1 MIVLVLIILGLIFGS
16 FVNALIWRVYA
27 QAEVQ
32 EKKRPS
38 KKDVEH
44 LKRLSITRGRSMC
57 MSCGHELAT
66 KDLIP
71 VISWISLRGKCRYC
85 GTVIPDTPL
94 AELSVPVV
102 FIASYLWWP
111 WALNDSLSW
120 ITFAVWLLCAVAL
133 VALALYDLKWYILPN
148 RIVFPLIGLSFIF
161 RILLAIESDT
171 PLQALASGF
180 WGVLVLAGLFYLLYI
195 VSNEQW
201 IGGGDVKV
209 AVALGLLSGGP
220 LAAMLLLFVA
230 SLSGTLAAVPLI
242 IRGKQARGL
251 KVPFGPFLILA
262 TVITV
267 LFASPVLDWYTHL
280 FVG

>member
-16 FVNALIWRVYA
+16 FVNALVWRVHA

-38 KKDVEH
+38 KKDAEH
-44 LKRLSITRGRSMC
+44 LKRLSISRGRSMC
-57 MSCGHELAT
+57 KSCGHELAA
-66 KDLIP
+66 KDLVPIN
-71 VISWISLRGKCRYC
+71 SWLSLSGKCRYC
-85 GTVIPDTPL
+85 GAAIPDTPL
-94 AELSVPVV
+94 AELLVPVV
-102 FIASYLWWP
+102 FVASYLWWP
-111 WALNDSLSW
+111 WVLNDGLSW
-120 ITFAVWLLCAVAL
+120 LTFAVWLLSAVAL

-148 RIVFPLIGLSFIF
+148 RIVFPLIGLSFTF
-161 RILLAIESDT
+161 RIRLALQSDT
-171 PLQALASGF
+171 ALLVLASGL
-180 WGVLVLAGLFYLLYI
+180 WGILVLAGLFYLLYI

-201 IGGGDVKV
+201 IGGGDVKL

-230 SLSGTLAAVPLI
+230 SFSGTLAAVPLI